1 MDYTLRPEDDGR
13 SLRDVLRNELRL
25 SEGAIRRAK
34 WSGRLLVNG
43 EPAPVTRRL
52 RAGETVRY
60 VPEENRP
67 QFAVCPLDLALD
79 IPWRS
84 DDLLIIDKPAPLA
97 SQSGKNHPDDS
108 LENAVFRLLECP
120 DNYIYRPVN
129 RLDKGT
135 SGLMA
140 VALTAEEQARM
151 QALLHTDAFRR
162 TYLAVTEGL
171 PPEEAGCIDLPIAKA
186 DGATIRRV
194 ISESGRRSVTHYR
207 VLRTAGRRALVQ
219 LFLETGRTHQIR
231 VHLSHLGCPVA
242 GDFLYGHEIPELP
255 GRFALHSSEIRFQL
269 RTGETVTVSSPLPDA
284 LEALLDRAPQP

>member
-1 MDYTLRPEDDGR
+1 MNTLDYTLCPEDDGR
-13 SLRDVLRNELRL
+13 SLRDILRNVLQL

-60 VPEENRP
+60 VAEENRP
-67 QFAVCPLDLALD
+67 LFTVRPLDLALR

-108 LENAVFRLLECP
+108 LENAVFHWLGCP
-120 DNYIYRPVN
+120 ENYIYRPVN

-140 VALTAEEQARM
+140 VALNGEEQARL
-151 QALLHTDAFRR
+151 QRLLHTDRFRR
-162 TYLAVTEGL
+162 KYLAVTEGI
-171 PPEEAGCIDLPIAKA
+171 PPEAEGILDLPIAKA
-186 DGATIRRV
+186 EGATIRRV
-194 ISESGRRSVTHYR
+194 VSPEGKPCVTRYR
-207 VLRTAGRRALVQ
+207 VLRTAGNRAL
-219 LFLETGRTHQIR
+219 LELALETGRTHQIR
-231 VHLSHLGCPVA
+231 VHLSHIGCPIV
-242 GDFLYGHEIPELP
+242 GDFLYGNETAELP
-255 GRFALHSSEIRFQL
+255 GRFALHSAEIVFPL
-269 RTGETVTVSSPLPDA
+269 RNGETVSLSSPLPAD
-284 LEALLDRAPQP
+284 LEALLE